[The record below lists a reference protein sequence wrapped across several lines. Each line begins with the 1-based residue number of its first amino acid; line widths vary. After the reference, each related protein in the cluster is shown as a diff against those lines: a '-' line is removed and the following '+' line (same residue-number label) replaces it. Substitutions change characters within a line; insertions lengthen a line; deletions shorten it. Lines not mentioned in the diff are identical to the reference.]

1 MANQFLRSIGGPL
14 PGPSRPQRTRKSLL
28 VCTGASALFLA
39 TALIVVNASPLQG
52 QAEKLYVPA
61 LRPIDTADL
70 GIALV
75 NPTLTEARVTLTARS
90 YDGAIIQKADIVNP
104 VTLTLPGYGQIASP
118 ASELFRTG
126 ISGQTGWLEISAST
140 PAVKG
145 FFSVFDSRLSFIDD
159 AEFARPARRLIFPN
173 VSTTGSSPTELSL
186 VNTAPQAI
194 GGTISLYE
202 NSGRL
207 FATRSITIPALSGF
221 TRSIDEL
228 VPSAMRFEGYVVV
241 DSGLTQESGMVESL
255 IGFETYRDR
264 ADIALIRAF
273 PESARRRTGFLPH
286 LASQGGISAT
296 LTLVNFSQDSQV
308 LRITAEGLQAGS
320 TARTP
325 SSVTVERTLP
335 PNSRLREGVESMFN
349 LSGDTLIDGYIHFE
363 TQTNTRGVIGFLDYG
378 SREGMLAAVEAQA
391 EGYSDLFFPQVVEGG
406 SYYMGLGLLN
416 PNSEHSIV
424 TLDTFAAGGSR
435 TGSTIVNLK
444 PGEREARLLSEFL
457 QRQVN
462 QVGGYVRLTA
472 TRPIFALGL
481 FGSRNSL
488 TFLASV
494 PAQGEALRPQIS
506 GRIVKASLG
515 ANVISDDG
523 STSLLIPRGALRSD
537 AAIKVAPISVADFPL
552 PASDQQA
559 LSAAEATPAGTQLQ
573 IPARLTFPLNADLD
587 PGTQLPLLTFD
598 PKNRNYEQTNF
609 IAIVDN
615 SGRTASSEV
624 TYLSQFV
631 ALLSRSELSTISN
644 VSPAI
649 VSPGD
654 IVTITFNESS
664 AETDQDVITFAG
676 PNNTSIRATVLA
688 ASATSFQVRVPE
700 GAVSGLLIV
709 RMGSRSSVGFPVTV
723 LTPTPPPGTI
733 SISPATAVGG
743 TSSVEVEIAG
753 TAFVPESIVN
763 YDGNTI
769 HATFVD
775 ETLLRVT
782 LLGGQLNPAFHR
794 MYVFNPAPG
803 GSTSNTVEFTVMEP
817 LTSKAPIVNAGPNQ
831 TITLPASANLKGT
844 ASDDGLP
851 IGSTLSTTWL
861 KLSGPGT
868 VTFGNPNALSTTVS
882 FSVAGIYTLGL
893 IASDGQLSSID
904 FVVVVVSPQSVTLV
918 WDPNRE
924 SFLAGYNVYRS
935 EQSGMAHG

>member
-1 MANQFLRSIGGPL
+1 MWLLPWPQTAANQFFRSIGGPL
-14 PGPSRPQRTRKSLL
+14 PGPSGPQRTCKSLL
-28 VCTGASALFLA
+28 ACTWASALFLA

-90 YDGAIIQKADIVNP
+90 YDGAIIQKAQMVNP
-104 VTLTLPGYGQIASP
+104 VTVTLPGSGQIASL
-118 ASELFRTG
+118 ASELFRSG
-126 ISGQTGWLEISAST
+126 ISGQTGWVEISAST
-140 PAVKG
+140 PAVRG
-145 FFSVFDSRLSFIDD
+145 FFSVFDSRLSFIDA
-159 AEFARPARRLIFPN
+159 AEFAKPAQRLIFPH
-173 VSTTGSSPTELSL
+173 VATTGSSPTELSL
-186 VNTAPQAI
+186 VNTASRAI

-207 FATRSITIPALSGF
+207 FATQSITMPPLSGF

-228 VPSAMRFEGYVVV
+228 VPSATPFEGYVVV
-241 DSGLTQESGMVESL
+241 DSGLIQESGMVNSL

-264 ADIALIRAF
+264 ADIALIHAF
-273 PESARRRTGFLPH
+273 PESASRRIGFLPH
-286 LASQGGISAT
+286 FASQGGISAT

-308 LRITAEGLQAGS
+308 LRITSEGLKAGR

-335 PNSRLREGVESMFN
+335 PNARLREGVEPMFN
-349 LSGDTLIDGYIHFE
+349 LSGDMLIDGYIRFE
-363 TQTNTRGVIGFLDYG
+363 TETNTRGVIGFLDYG
-378 SREGMLAAVEAQA
+378 SREGALAAVEAQA
-391 EGYSDLFFPQVVEGG
+391 EGYSDLFFPQVAEGG
-406 SYYMGLGLLN
+406 SYYTGLALLN
-416 PNSEHSIV
+416 PNSESSIV
-424 TLDTFAAGGSR
+424 TLDAFAAGGSR

-457 QRQVN
+457 QLQIN
-462 QVGGYVRLTA
+462 QVGGYLRLTA

-494 PAQGEALRPQIS
+494 PGQGEALRPQVS

-523 STSLLIPRGALRSD
+523 STSLLIPPGALASD
-537 AAIKVAPISVADFPL
+537 APIKVAAIRVADFAVS
-552 PASDQQA
+552 ASDQQA
-559 LSAAEATPAGTQLQ
+559 LSAAQATPAGTQLQ

-598 PKNRNYEQTNF
+598 PKNGNYQKTNF
-609 IAIVDN
+609 IAIVDD
-615 SGRTASSEV
+615 SGRTASAEV
-624 TYLSQFV
+624 TYFSQFV

-644 VSPAI
+644 VSPPI

-654 IVTITFNESS
+654 VVTITFNESS
-664 AETDQDVITFAG
+664 AETDQYVITFAG
-676 PNNTSIRATVLA
+676 PNNTSIQATVLA
-688 ASATSFQVRVPE
+688 ASATSFQVRVPD

-733 SISPATAVGG
+733 SISPSTAVVG

-753 TAFVPESIVN
+753 TAFVPKSIVN

-769 HATFVD
+769 YPTFID
-775 ETLLRVT
+775 NTLLRIT
-782 LLGGQLNPAFHR
+782 LLGAQLNPGFHR
-794 MYVFNPAPG
+794 MYVFNPASVG
-803 GSTSNTVEFTVMEP
+803 GASNTVEFTVMEP
-817 LTSKAPIVNAGPNQ
+817 LTNNAPSVNAGPNQ
-831 TITLPASANLKGT
+831 TG
-844 ASDDGLP
+844 
-851 IGSTLSTTWL
+851 
-861 KLSGPGT
+861 
-868 VTFGNPNALSTTVS
+868 VVNPR
-882 FSVAGIYTLGL
+882 
-893 IASDGQLSSID
+893 
-904 FVVVVVSPQSVTLV
+904 SVTLV
-918 WDPNRE
+918 WDPNRD
-924 SFLAGYNVYRS
+924 SFLAGYNLYRS
-935 EQSGMAHG
+935 EQSGMYGIRLNVVLLTSTTFSDSTVLAGHTYFYVVKAVAVDGTESGPSNEVSITR